1 MKSYLLY
8 TQSTVSHDLPSM
20 VIDSLDKLEIWYSFR
35 VSKAQKGKITFCFA
49 IEANE
54 FTVCWV
60 DPIIQRIEVAVMRD
74 CGAGTLMFSQ
84 SYSEDE
90 IIEELMPRMLAH
102 AHVH

>member
-60 DPIIQRIEVAVMRD
+60 DPII
-74 CGAGTLMFSQ
+74 
-84 SYSEDE
+84 
-90 IIEELMPRMLAH
+90 
-102 AHVH
+102 